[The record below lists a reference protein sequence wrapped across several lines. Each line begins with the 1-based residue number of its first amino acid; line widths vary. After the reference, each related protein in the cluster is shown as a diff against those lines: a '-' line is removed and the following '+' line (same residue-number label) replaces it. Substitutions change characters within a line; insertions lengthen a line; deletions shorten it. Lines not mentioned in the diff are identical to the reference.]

1 MDNETQ
7 LSGSAGHC
15 ADASAYR
22 EQDVGETSLP
32 GATAASD
39 QADLIQRVGTL
50 TRTLHDSLRALG
62 YDKDVEAAA
71 NAIPDAR
78 DRLAY
83 VVNMTQQAAD
93 RTLNAI
99 EVLKPLQDELGGGAA
114 RLVQRW
120 DQLYARELDVARFKV
135 LADET
140 REYLRNVP
148 AQTRL
153 TNTHLTEIMM
163 AQDFQ
168 DLTGQVIKKTTA
180 IIQMV
185 ETELLKLLYDSVPRE
200 RRVEVSSSL
209 LNGPQIK
216 VGEDGSAVTNQTQVD
231 DLLESLGF

>member
-1 MDNETQ
+1 MDNDSQ
-7 LSGSAGHC
+7 FSSSAGHC
-15 ADASAYR
+15 ADALAYGG
-22 EQDVGETSLP
+22 QVVDETSFP
-32 GATAASD
+32 AGAAVSD
-39 QADLIQRVGTL
+39 PAELIQRIGTL
-50 TRTLHDSLRALG
+50 TRALHDSLRALG
-62 YDKDVEAAA
+62 YDKAVEAAA

-99 EVLKPLQDELGGGAA
+99 EVLKPLQDELGVEAA
-114 RLVQRW
+114 GLAQRW
-120 DQLYARELDVARFKV
+120 DQLYARELDVARFRQ
-135 LADET
+135 LANET
-140 REYLRNVP
+140 RKYLRNVP
-148 AQTRL
+148 AQTSL

-185 ETELLKLLYDSVPRE
+185 EDELLKLLLDSVPRE
-200 RRVEVSSSL
+200 RRVDVSDSL

-216 VGEDGSAVTNQTQVD
+216 VGEASGTVTSQAQVD